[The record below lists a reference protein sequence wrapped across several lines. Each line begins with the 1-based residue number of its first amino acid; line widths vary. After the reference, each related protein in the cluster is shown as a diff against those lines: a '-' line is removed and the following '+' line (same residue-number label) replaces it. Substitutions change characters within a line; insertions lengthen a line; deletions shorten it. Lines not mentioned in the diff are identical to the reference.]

1 MKNQCKKPQ
10 EYDVLW
16 LSIIS
21 NTVFSDGR
29 RGAHLISSDRK
40 TEGFKAFCCCFGDE
54 VFLLA
59 CFVGEFFLLTFLF
72 PITYQD
78 TTAEICGLQNML
90 INVISDRRFYFFIPH
105 TFVMILTCN
114 SSFQVL
120 WIQRQRASFYLLA
133 RTYQFL
139 MHPVPY
145 LPWLWKAFK

>member
-72 PITYQD
+72 PITYED

-90 INVISDRRFYFFIPH
+90 INVISDRRFYFFYTSHICNDPDMQQLFSS
-105 TFVMILTCN
+105 TLNSKAKSFIL
-114 SSFQVL
+114 SVS
-120 WIQRQRASFYLLA
+120 
-133 RTYQFL
+133 
-139 MHPVPY
+139 
-145 LPWLWKAFK
+145 